1 MLQTCRRRRRATLHR
16 RLRTS
21 RHRQQST
28 PAAGCVPSADEVILT
43 GAKHIM
49 VRRCSPRAGFTSRG
63 VRFARAGDTSIWLA
77 GTSPVVDDD
86 LRMPAAMPAFVPS
99 ASPTAFR
106 GSFVRK
112 RQRLRPP
119 RWTSQRVTATE
130 ATTAPTS
137 RMFVIRAIYREAGS
151 TSVKDVEVLLPT
163 PWQLTNPWPT
173 STAEDCR

>member
-1 MLQTCRRRRRATLHR
+1 METIARDAGYFRAAMYRQFPNREHPVDALIRRT
-16 RLRTS
+16 TQ
-21 RHRQQST
+21 RHMVRITERQHVG
-28 PAAGCVPSADEVILT
+28 AGPV
-43 GAKHIM
+43 M
-49 VRRCSPRAGFTSRG
+49 VRRCSPRAGFTSGG
-63 VRFARAGDTSIWLA
+63 VRFARAGDTSIRLA

-137 RMFVIRAIYREAGS
+137 RMFVIRAIYREAGALRS
-151 TSVKDVEVLLPT
+151 KTLKFYCQRLG
-163 PWQLTNPWPT
+163 N
-173 STAEDCR
+173 

>member
-1 MLQTCRRRRRATLHR
+1 VG
-16 RLRTS
+16 
-21 RHRQQST
+21 
-28 PAAGCVPSADEVILT
+28 AGPV
-43 GAKHIM
+43 M
-49 VRRCSPRAGFTSRG
+49 VRRCSPRAGFTSGG
-63 VRFARAGDTSIWLA
+63 VRFARAGGTSIRLA
-77 GTSPVVDDD
+77 GISPVVDDD
-86 LRMPAAMPAFVPS
+86 LRIKAAVRAFVPS

-151 TSVKDVEVLLPT
+151 TSVKDVEVLLPM